1 MQNKSLILIAVV
13 LGIIAVGLVTAVVY
27 TKYIKGSTP
36 PAPPPVA
43 RPADTRPVAPP
54 TYPVLLATQPIP
66 RGTLVKPE
74 MVYVRR
80 DTAPAPAGALTSPD
94 TLRGKEFVTLQAIDS
109 GLPVMTAALR
119 EGMFKAIALTMD
131 VPPNTII
138 TDDLLKVELFE
149 EEPAAY
155 IDWARKDDFLRKVT
169 RTGLRAGHLL
179 TINDLFAQGPAQL
192 SYLIPIYKRAITMPA
207 KSPDLV
213 NNFMIKQGDI
223 VDVIARFEEHY
234 AGVDVTRTIVQ
245 TAEVLALDR
254 QLQRTNSDSGVFA
267 FITLAVTP
275 REAEKLTFAGKHAS
289 EVRFVLRS
297 PVQRTVRDA
306 ENATT
311 ETLLGHGVRQTVE
324 VFNGAVSTTQE
335 VREW

>member
-43 RPADTRPVAPP
+43 APVDTRPVAPP
-54 TYPVLLATQPIP
+54 TYPVLLAKQPIP

-80 DTAPAPAGALTSPD
+80 DTAPTPAGALTSPD
-94 TLRGKEFVTLQAIDS
+94 TLRAKEFVTLQEIDS
-109 GLPVMTAALR
+109 GAAVMTAALR
-119 EGMFKAIALTMD
+119 EGMIQAIALKMD

-138 TDDLLKVELFE
+138 TNDLLEVALFE
-149 EEPAAY
+149 EAPAAY
-155 IDWARKDDFLRKVT
+155 IDWARRNDFLRKVT

-179 TINDLFAQGPAQL
+179 TISDLFAQGPAQL

-207 KSPDLV
+207 KAPDLV

-245 TAEVLALDR
+245 TAEVLALNQAIDR
-254 QLQRTNSDSGVFA
+254 SDTNAAFA